1 MTKQL
6 VLSFL
11 EKKLDVFLVFYSD
24 FPLSIVLV
32 GVGDGPWDNLIHF
45 NVNRRWFDKFQVCAN
60 QDMSVSIRGC
70 FSLVL
75 NLMYPPFVPV
85 CSVQFVDFIGIMLR
99 EMLQG
104 DKEDEFTWEGLMKIP
119 TQHDAIIIENVRYKC
134 ICIVEMTLHILFV
147 LVLFYSYLLYYFY
160 TFLLIGY
167 TM

>member
-45 NVNRRWFDKFQVCAN
+45 NDNRRWFDKF
-60 QDMSVSIRGC
+60 
-70 FSLVL
+70 
-75 NLMYPPFVPV
+75 
-85 CSVQFVDFIGIMLR
+85 QFVDFIGIMLR

-119 TQHDAIIIENVRYKC
+119 TQHDAIIIENVRIHNVRC
-134 ICIVEMTLHILFV
+134 ST
-147 LVLFYSYLLYYFY
+147 
-160 TFLLIGY
+160 